1 MILRSQA
8 VSQRMR
14 IILGVSIALIAL
26 AGQINA
32 QTNEGTAT
40 PQDTTAPQ
48 QTSALPTLTTNSDA
62 TSNTA
67 TSQPTNTGG
76 SSSTD
81 ALPQLTSSAELPHL
95 TTKTGLPAITQDTAN
110 LPKYQITIPSNAN
123 NPFLQSS
130 SYPDGT
136 VFIIVGSCLAGL
148 ALIAIAWRSLYVWC
162 LHRQTKQYGRDLK
175 YTEIGEQRPYSTMNP
190 GGMGMAA
197 SNPFAS
203 TISLDYL
210 RPGDR
215 ASRVSTAR
223 PSSARRPSTSGLSRP
238 MSSGNPLTQSMQ
250 FYSPSAH
257 PGGTTAAAIA
267 TQPGQR
273 DSSYLPAGYY
283 LRDATTS
290 ASPRQIYSSPSSS
303 FLADSSA
310 PPMPR
315 LTRTSSGNTIATM
328 LSTRP
333 QTAGA
338 TSGYGIGARPSSS
351 RDATPNQGFTQPP
364 LPRPISNLE
373 EATFAGDRRSKPTQF
388 LDDLLGGR

>member
-1 MILRSQA
+1 
-8 VSQRMR
+8 MR
-14 IILGVSIALIAL
+14 IILGVSIAWIAL

-40 PQDTTAPQ
+40 PEDTTTPQ
-48 QTSALPTLTTNSDA
+48 QTAALPTVTTNADA
-62 TSNTA
+62 TSNTG
-67 TSQPTNTGG
+67 TSQPTNTAA
-76 SSSTD
+76 SSTD

-95 TTKTGLPAITQDTAN
+95 TSSTGLPAITQNTAN
-110 LPKYQITIPSNAN
+110 LPTYHITIPSNAN

-148 ALIAIAWRSLYVWC
+148 ALVAIAWRSLYVWC

-190 GGMGMAA
+190 GAMGTAA

-215 ASRVSTAR
+215 ASRVSTVR

-250 FYSPSAH
+250 FYSPSAY
-257 PGGTTAAAIA
+257 PGGTAAAAIG

-283 LRDATTS
+283 LRDATIS
-290 ASPRQIYSSPSSS
+290 ASPRQIYSTPSSS

-328 LSTRP
+328 LSARP
-333 QTAGA
+333 QTAGG
-338 TSGYGIGARPSSS
+338 TSVYGIAARPSSS
-351 RDATPNQGFTQPP
+351 RDATPNQAFTQPP
-364 LPRPISNLE
+364 LPRPVSNRE